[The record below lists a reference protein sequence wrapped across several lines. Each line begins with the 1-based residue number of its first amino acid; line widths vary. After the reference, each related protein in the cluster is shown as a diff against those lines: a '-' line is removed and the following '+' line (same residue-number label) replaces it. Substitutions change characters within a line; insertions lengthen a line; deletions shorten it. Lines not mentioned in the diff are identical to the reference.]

1 MKPEFTASCVR
12 VEDTDE
18 SIGVWLADAD
28 PVESDY
34 LALTRDLQ
42 PDEQSVRLSLDKVYL
57 ERNDQGFSGYGG
69 IEQVSLHHN
78 QLCLRLDDKGARF
91 MGGLS
96 FIKVI
101 FDLDAHALHSL
112 REGLA
117 VCFHGFDAYRDEI
130 EL

>member
-12 VEDTDE
+12 VEDTE
-18 SIGVWLADAD
+18 EGIGVWLADAD
-28 PVESDY
+28 PVECDY
-34 LALTRDLQ
+34 LALTRDLR

-69 IEQVSLHHN
+69 IEQISLFRDHLH
-78 QLCLRLDDKGARF
+78 LCLDDKGTRF

-96 FIKVI
+96 VMKVSFELEASI
-101 FDLDAHALHSL
+101 FQQL

-117 VCFHGFDAYRDEI
+117 ACFDGFGCFHDKADF
-130 EL
+130 